1 MATLSFDKGFGSLAT
16 GAQRKRAWTLLTS
29 GTNLAHNDV
38 LIAETSTIATDPPAT
53 ITIRMWGLRTPTM
66 FSVKF
71 A

>member
-38 LIAETSTIATDPPAT
+38 WIAHALVIFVVLGLGLSMVSYPPPSG
-53 ITIRMWGLRTPTM
+53 RR
-66 FSVKF
+66 
-71 A
+71 